1 MNHREKI
8 TDATIDVWGMVRIA
22 ASAINKKR
30 GCSISALLLADLM
43 SDAANFAA
51 IKEDSFYWI
60 IREHGT
66 NIISDIEEWYET
78 INDCPEWLVF
88 DVTLNQE
95 SKTCIISE
103 IEVY

>member
-1 MNHREKI
+1 MNHREKT
-8 TDATIDVWGMVRIA
+8 TDAAIDVWGMVRIA

-43 SDAANFAA
+43 SDVANFAA
-51 IKEDSFYWI
+51 IKEGTFYWI

-66 NIISDIEEWYET
+66 CVISDIEEWYET

-88 DVTLNQE
+88 DVLLNQE
-95 SKTCIISE
+95 NETCIISE